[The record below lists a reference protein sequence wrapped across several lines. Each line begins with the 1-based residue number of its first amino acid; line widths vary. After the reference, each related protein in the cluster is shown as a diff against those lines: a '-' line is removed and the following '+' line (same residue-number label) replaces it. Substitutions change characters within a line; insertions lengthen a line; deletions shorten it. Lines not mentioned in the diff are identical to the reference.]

1 MYRGEDT
8 SRRKSIT
15 FLREKEALEYQTQG
29 KGEAERL
36 PSAEEGRQRESKAR
50 RLKAL
55 EENGAGR
62 SSRPLTS
69 MKQEDKASAE
79 KKEKDLR

>member
-29 KGEAERL
+29 KREAERL
-36 PSAEEGRQRESKAR
+36 PSAEGGDRGRAK
-50 RLKAL
+50 L
-55 EENGAGR
+55 G
-62 SSRPLTS
+62 
-69 MKQEDKASAE
+69 D
-79 KKEKDLR
+79 